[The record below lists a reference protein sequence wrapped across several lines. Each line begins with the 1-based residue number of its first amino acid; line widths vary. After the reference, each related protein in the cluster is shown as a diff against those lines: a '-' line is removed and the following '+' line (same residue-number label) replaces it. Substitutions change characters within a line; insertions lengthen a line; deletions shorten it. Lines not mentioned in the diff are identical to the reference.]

1 MSTPFVRRNLKTQ
14 AFPLTHQNDYH
25 QETLAMMQRIE
36 SLHAEAWEGSLANFK
51 ILNKIIICCSNAIP
65 RFPEDTKMQ
74 VHIKAHICVIVTRFI
89 INNR

>member
-25 QETLAMMQRIE
+25 QETPAMMQRIE
-36 SLHAEAWEGSLANFK
+36 SLCTEAWECSLANF

-74 VHIKAHICVIVTRFI
+74 VHIKAHICLIVT
-89 INNR
+89 